1 MNCRYRGQ
9 HLLLMDINKCGVVK
23 CELYKY
29 TLRSRK
35 RMYRSAERPAI
46 QSAYTGAFGGLL
58 WYSQGAG
65 GVDISPLKAPL
76 PAYHGIVFL
85 LKIIHLR
92 TSIAFVALQAVT
104 FEMSLCRDKSSL
116 SSKRAH
122 FHLAA
127 HDKNFFEDER
137 SRTGLDAPHEAD
149 RQWNSSGTNLTFPR
163 RPKVAL
169 GPLSI

>member
-1 MNCRYRGQ
+1 MRGCKVRTVQIHAQESKAHVSFGRATGYSVCLYGSLWGPPLVQPRCR
-9 HLLLMDINKCGVVK
+9 
-23 CELYKY
+23 
-29 TLRSRK
+29 
-35 RMYRSAERPAI
+35 
-46 QSAYTGAFGGLL
+46 
-58 WYSQGAG
+58 

-127 HDKNFFEDER
+127 HDKNFLR
-137 SRTGLDAPHEAD
+137 MNGAVQGLTPRTKRIDNGIRQAP
-149 RQWNSSGTNLTFPR
+149 
-163 RPKVAL
+163 
-169 GPLSI
+169 I